1 MDSSI
6 GVKLPT
12 SVVYENSTNFKVSIA
27 GATAAM
33 SLTDS
38 LFSYISPV
46 GISNLTLDFGD
57 RRPGVFTSVRLD
69 FTTGIIIFINY

>member
-1 MDSSI
+1 LDSSV

-12 SVVYENSTNFKVSIA
+12 SAIYENSTNFKVSIT
-27 GATAAM
+27 GVTNSM

-38 LFSYISPV
+38 LLSYVSPV

-57 RRPGVFTSVRLD
+57 RRPGVFTSVRVD
-69 FTTGIIIFINY
+69 FTTGI